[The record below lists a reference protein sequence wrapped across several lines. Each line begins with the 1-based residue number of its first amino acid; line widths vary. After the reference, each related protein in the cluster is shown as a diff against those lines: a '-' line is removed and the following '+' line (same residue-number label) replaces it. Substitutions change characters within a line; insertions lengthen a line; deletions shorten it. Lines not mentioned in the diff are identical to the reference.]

1 MKMCRRTIGIFTL
14 MLMAAASQAAEPNYN
29 YALHCNGCHT
39 VEGVSPELGRIP
51 PLKGVVGHLVR
62 TKEAR
67 RYFANVPGI
76 VNSGLN
82 HDETAALLNWVV
94 RIYGGTSTPETWKL
108 FDGAEIKALR
118 REAPA
123 DIMAYRKEVQ
133 DRLNADGYS
142 IGTYP

>member
-1 MKMCRRTIGIFTL
+1 MRRGAIVFFALIVT
-14 MLMAAASQAAEPNYN
+14 AAAAAAAEPNYN
-29 YALHCNGCHT
+29 YALRCTGCHT
-39 VEGVSPELGRIP
+39 AEGVSPELGRIP

-62 TKEAR
+62 TKESR

-82 HDETAALLNWVV
+82 NDDTAALLNWVV
-94 RIYGGTSTPETWKL
+94 KTYGGESVPKSWKP

-118 REAPA
+118 HEAPP
-123 DIMAYRKEVQ
+123 DIMAYRKLVQ
-133 DRLNADGYS
+133 DRLKAQGYR